1 MAWPLQTLIKAAIAF
16 VATNLD
22 DFVLL
27 MVFFSQVPSRFS
39 YHQIFW
45 GRYLGFAAL
54 IALSLP
60 GFFGGLVL
68 PKAYIGL
75 LGLVPIA
82 IGLRQLLK
90 REDEAEV
97 KVANAPKLP
106 FGNVQMASVAA
117 LTLANGGDNIGI
129 YVSLFAGQTWAEL
142 GLTLLVFGVLVALWY
157 WLAQALVSHPLMGNR
172 LTTVGH
178 RLMPFVL
185 IGLGLFI
192 LIDSETYRLL
202 IR

>member
-1 MAWPLQTLIKAAIAF
+1 
-16 VATNLD
+16 
-22 DFVLL
+22 
-27 MVFFSQVPSRFS
+27 MV
-39 YHQIFW
+39 
-45 GRYLGFAAL
+45 
-54 IALSLP
+54 
-60 GFFGGLVL
+60 
-68 PKAYIGL
+68 
-75 LGLVPIA
+75 
-82 IGLRQLLK
+82 
-90 REDEAEV
+90 
-97 KVANAPKLP
+97 
-106 FGNVQMASVAA
+106 SVAA
-117 LTLANGGDNIGI
+117 ITLANGGDNIGI